1 MPKVTIP
8 GVGEV
13 QYPDSMSDKDIMR
26 HAQDLQEKTLAPK
39 APMFD
44 ARDLPASELFKG
56 AFSRGIEG
64 LKGTAFDLIPAL
76 AGSVTGHDQYAQEQ
90 MKEYQDRMAAAEA
103 ENPTAYN
110 KLSDIKGI
118 GDLPGFVAETA
129 GMLAPDALSFIAG
142 TGVGTTLGKY
152 AARKGAEKVL
162 EKSALEYAAKKGLTG
177 EAADTAVEA
186 FKNRAIGQNVISN
199 ATEHGASIGTNL
211 GLTSTSMAI
220 NVPDVLQSVY
230 QDTGELHPGIALT
243 VGPIVGALDTIF
255 PAHIVKQLGSTGK
268 KILAKELLDKST
280 VVPTTWKKAFG
291 KELLK
296 DVSMESLTEGT
307 QQALQVA
314 ASQMAGD
321 KKKFFD
327 PNNIDSI
334 IMASIQGAIGAG
346 SMGAIPSAIQ
356 AKGIKAQSE
365 QDAAAQKAQAALDA
379 QKAQPPAPPLTLGY
393 TSPPAMQ
400 QVETDQSKRPI
411 EVSPGITYDPTTG
424 LHTIQQQ
431 EEQPG
436 RTVNPLMN
444 MPQPNPELV
453 GQGAPNVELNPAQQE
468 MFGTTAFEKRQPSI
482 DSALAG
488 PPEAPTEFSSKLDAE
503 TLKGTGLKPQS
514 GFFKQLL
521 DKDMSKPKQQ
531 AAVADILI
539 NVRKNPNLS
548 DSTKNAVEAVAMQ
561 AFGALAK
568 QQEMFTP
575 LGNVRKDAS
584 YAGVQPTV
592 QSKPISTTNRTGIQV
607 PNESVPNQPAGGV
620 TAPQQRRV
628 APVTEPTAQSAVRE
642 TVQPS
647 ALSQEDQDALQ
658 AELQAEMAGQ
668 QPTQQMGTTPQA
680 ATTPAQESIVGT
692 NQGIPQVAGVAQS
705 QPVAKTSATQTLAPA
720 LIPHSAKDILK
731 QAEQEKARREKLAEE
746 GNPEFQELG
755 RAGTGEFDVSKGY
768 MGFAKEDVKNI
779 DDSIAVTDLLRGAT
793 LTPIAKAA
801 KTYFGKMPRLVD
813 NLINVAFDIAFNPP
827 RFRVEGESNRE
838 AKFFQGMNG
847 ASARLAAD
855 WIHKNLSPDTDK
867 QFRDFIRGFERARD
881 TTNDTQLMQLIM
893 SGVSGTKAKVTDE
906 TIQSYIDAMSA
917 DIANARNREARR
929 AVSGK
934 TKKILESSV
943 ITLAHPLHPA
953 VIAAIHNGDLQS
965 ALKLMA
971 ASSDPFIAKTAARFA
986 AVNLN
991 TKINVV
997 DGLIDESGRPVP
1009 GLFHPETNT
1018 ILIDSVTGMNGHVLL
1033 HEPGHAVTSHVLDN
1047 PNHPLTRQLQQVLDK
1062 IKDSLDTAYGATDV
1076 HEFAAEALSN
1086 PQFVGKLQS
1095 INPNGGVHT
1104 AWDMFARAVINF
1116 FRRMVGLESRPL
1128 ASAYD
1133 EVDRILSGIISP
1145 SPEYRDAGALYAPTI
1160 AKDQQIFTGVNKLV
1174 RSVPVLNENQKAHLA
1189 DGIKRAGKLTR
1200 SGIFSMLPTHALG
1213 EVAESV
1219 FPGLGMKF
1227 HNLINDRSGY
1237 QNDLNNKTDAVVT
1250 EAKAAIKAKPEQ
1262 QKTFNAIANES
1273 TVYEVDPTKPMSEY
1287 KDPEDIKV
1295 WKDLNSRYNKL
1306 DKVWKDLYVT
1316 MRNAYKE
1323 MYEEVKKSINERI
1336 EETALDAGTKKRVR
1350 DAIMAK
1356 LSEKG
1361 MLDPYFALGREGE
1374 HWLAFNY
1381 KDKNGQMQRTQEA
1394 YKTDYERAARMEELQ
1409 KLGATEVEPYEKVSA
1424 MNYRRAPTGS
1434 FMNSILQIMD
1444 TNGVPEKAV
1453 EETMRLFLATLPETA
1468 FAQSL
1473 QKRKGTPGYMDD
1485 TIGVFE
1491 RKMRNT
1497 AHQVANM
1504 RFNPQLT
1511 NVVDEMQQKTVA
1523 AGVAGKGNQLE
1534 KDYVT
1539 EFEKHL
1545 KYVLNPTKRDLGSI
1559 LASTAFT
1566 YTLGFNLSSAVV
1578 NMANVPMIVAP
1589 YLKGQYASYNVAGAI
1604 GNASKIFIGSG
1615 TNAEME
1621 VLGANGRT
1629 TKTKVMP
1636 SILNYAKDSAI
1647 GRKYAKLIEI
1657 ANKRGQLNRSQLY
1670 ELINGDT
1677 RTGLLSKFNAMSGWM
1692 FHHGERMNR
1701 EVTMIASFDLE
1712 MQKLAKDIKSG
1723 KLTQEE
1729 AETQAA
1735 NNAVYTAEL
1744 TNGSIAAAS
1753 APRVAQNPIGKLLFM
1768 YKRYGVSMYYM
1779 MFKTAKEAIDVNLPA
1794 DQRKAA
1800 WRQLGGIVGMS
1811 ALMAGAQG
1819 IPLFGL
1825 ASMVYAL
1832 FCDDDDDD
1840 LDNVTRKGL
1849 GEFLYKGPLE
1859 YFTNLSIASRITL
1872 NDLIVRDT
1880 KGGTSATTFT
1890 QQIGQA
1896 MGGPA
1901 FGIMDRIQRGY
1912 SKIAEGH
1919 LERGIEDMLPSA
1931 LSNPLKGY
1939 RYATEGTNTLRGDP
1953 ITGDINAWNVAAQA
1967 FGFAPADYTRQIELN
1982 AKEKGVDKYV
1992 VQKVSK
1998 LKQRYNLARINH
2010 DTEEMQNMREK
2021 LVDVGNKHTG
2031 LGINAGT
2038 VSEILS
2044 RSKTEFDKAT
2054 KEMVHG
2060 VRYSKKMLKEIKSD
2074 SAEYEN

>member
-8 GVGEV
+8 GVGV
-13 QYPDSMSDKDIMR
+13 INYPDSMSDKDIMS
-26 HAQDLQEKTLAPK
+26 HAQGLQTKANTPLLDPK
-39 APMFD
+39 
-44 ARDLPASELFKG
+44 DLPAKELFKG

-90 MKEYQDRMAAAEA
+90 MKEYQDRMAAAET

-110 KLSDIKGI
+110 KLSDIRGI

-379 QKAQPPAPPLTLGY
+379 QKVQPPAPPLALGY

-548 DSTKNAVEAVAMQ
+548 DSTKNAIEAVAMQ

-680 ATTPAQESIVGT
+680 ATTPAQGSIVGT

-1033 HEPGHAVTSHVLDN
+1033 HEPGHAVTSHVLDD

-1160 AKDQQIFTGVNKLV
+1160 AKDQQIFTGVNKLI

-1213 EVAESV
+1213 EVAESE

-1262 QKTFNAIANES
+1262 QKTFNAIVNES
-1273 TVYEVDPTKPMSEY
+1273 SVYEVDPTKPMSEY

-1559 LASTAFT
+1559 LASTAFI
-1566 YTLGFNLSSAVV
+1566 YTLGFNLSSVVV

-1967 FGFAPADYTRQIELN
+1967 FGFAPADYTRQIALN

-2010 DTEEMQNMREK
+2010 DTEEMQDMREK

>member
-8 GVGEV
+8 GVGV
-13 QYPDSMSDKDIMR
+13 VNYPDSMSDADIMS
-26 HAQDLQEKTLAPK
+26 HAQGLRSK
-39 APMFD
+39 ALPTQSEYD
-44 ARDLPASELFKG
+44 PRDLPASELFKG
-56 AFSRGIEG
+56 AFSRNIEG

-76 AGSVTGHDQYAQEQ
+76 VGSVTGHDQYAQEQ

-379 QKAQPPAPPLTLGY
+379 QKAQPPAQ
-393 TSPPAMQ
+393 PPAMQ

-424 LHTIQQQ
+424 LYTIQQQ

-453 GQGAPNVELNPAQQE
+453 GQGAEKVLEKSALEYA
-468 MFGTTAFEKRQPSI
+468 AFEKRQPSI

-561 AFGALAK
+561 AF
-568 QQEMFTP
+568 
-575 LGNVRKDAS
+575 NVRKDAS

-965 ALKLMA
+965 ALNLMA

-1133 EVDRILSGIISP
+1133 EVDHILSGIISP

-1213 EVAESV
+1213 EVAESE

-1316 MRNAYKE
+1316 MRNANKE
-1323 MYEEVKKSINERI
+1323 MYEEVKKSIIERI

-1539 EFEKHL
+1539 EFEKRL

-1559 LASTAFT
+1559 LASAAFT

-1578 NMANVPMIVAP
+1578 NIANVPMIVAP

-1753 APRVAQNPIGKLLFM
+1753 APRIAQNPIGKLLFM